1 MDYEDGYRSTSPHR
15 RTAPA
20 WTLFVAG
27 LGGVLIGAL
36 LVYLV
41 LVGGERLPGGGDPL
55 KMPPP
60 AGEEEPSSPPPHK
73 DDLAVVDVVDR
84 VMPAVVAVNCYV
96 PGSYFGRNVYVEK
109 GSGSGAII
117 SKDGYIV
124 TNQHVIDGAAQIV
137 VVTSDWRSFEAAVV
151 GEDALTD
158 LALLKIEEGD
168 LPSVPLGNSSSLRV
182 GETVLAAGN
191 PLGYLKH
198 TVTRGIISALDREV
212 RASQSQYAYTYIQTD
227 AGINP
232 GNSGGPLINLGGEVI
247 GINSAKISG
256 AEGIGLAIP
265 IDTVKRVTDD
275 LKKEGRV
282 RRPQLGIL
290 IQNLSAYT
298 GDSAD
303 QGIHISEVNPG
314 SPAAAAGLKAGD
326 VITAVAR
333 KEVRYSAQLF
343 DALLGYYPGD
353 EIELTILR
361 NSRSRTVTVVTGE
374 AEAEQ

>member
-1 MDYEDGYRSTSPHR
+1 MDYEDGYRSASPHR

>member
-1 MDYEDGYRSTSPHR
+1 MDYEDGYRSAFPHR

-41 LVGGERLPGGGDPL
+41 LVGGERLPGGDDPL
-55 KMPPP
+55 KVPPP
-60 AGEEEPSSPPPHK
+60 AGEEEPSPPPPHE